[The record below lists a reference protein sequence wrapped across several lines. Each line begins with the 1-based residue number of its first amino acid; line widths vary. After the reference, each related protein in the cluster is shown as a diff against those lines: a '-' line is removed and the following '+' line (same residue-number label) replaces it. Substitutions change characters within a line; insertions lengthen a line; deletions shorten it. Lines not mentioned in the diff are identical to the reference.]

1 MKLVKLLFLL
11 SVIVIG
17 AGFAYFAFTDAPI
30 EQKQIT
36 KTISNERFFGS
47 NS

>member
-1 MKLVKLLFLL
+1 MKLVKLLLLL
-11 SVIVIG
+11 SVVIIG
-17 AGFAYFAFTDAPI
+17 GGFVYFAVTDAPI

-36 KTISNERFFGS
+36 KTISNERFFGT